1 MKQTILA
8 MAMMLMAGL
17 TSAFAK
23 NDEGISNEIT
33 TSFNKDFVSA
43 TNVSWNKQKD
53 FTKAT
58 FTMNNQV
65 MFAYYDESGSLIASA
80 RNILSEQLPIN
91 LMNDLKKGYG
101 NYWISELFEMD
112 RDGQASYYV
121 TLENADETLILKS
134 NSFNGWSTYKKSKKI

>member
-8 MAMMLMAGL
+8 MAMMLMTGL
-17 TSAFAK
+17 TGAFAK
-23 NDEGISNEIT
+23 NNEGISNEIT

-65 MFAYYDESGSLIASA
+65 MFAYYDESGNLIASA

-134 NSFNGWSTYKKSKKI
+134 GSFNSWSTYKRTKKI

>member
-8 MAMMLMAGL
+8 MAMMLMTGL
-17 TSAFAK
+17 TGAFAK
-23 NDEGISNEIT
+23 NNEGISNEIT

-65 MFAYYDESGSLIASA
+65 MFAYYDESGNLIASA

-134 NSFNGWSTYKKSKKI
+134 SSSNSWSTYKRSKKI

>member
-23 NDEGISNEIT
+23 NDEGVNKQVQ
-33 TSFNKDFVSA
+33 TSFSKDFNSA
-43 TNVSWNKQKD
+43 SNVSWIVSKD

-58 FTMNNQV
+58 FSMNNQI
-65 MFAYYDESGSLIASA
+65 MFAYYDQNGELIATA

-91 LMNDLKKGYG
+91 LMSSLKRGYSD
-101 NYWISELFEMD
+101 YWISELFEMD
-112 RDGQASYYV
+112 RDGVAAYYV
-121 TLENADETLILKS
+121 TLENGDETMVLKS
-134 NSFNGWSTYKKSKKI
+134 NSLNDWSLYKKAKKI

>member
-8 MAMMLMAGL
+8 MAIMLMTGL
-17 TSAFAK
+17 TGAFAK
-23 NDEGISNEIT
+23 NNEGISNEIT

-65 MFAYYDESGSLIASA
+65 MFAYYDESGNLIASA

-112 RDGQASYYV
+112 RDGQASYYI

-134 NSFNGWSTYKKSKKI
+134 SSSNSWSTYKRSKKI

>member
-17 TSAFAK
+17 TGAFAK
-23 NDEGISNEIT
+23 NNEGISNEIT

-53 FTKAT
+53 FIKAT

-65 MFAYYDESGSLIASA
+65 MFAYYDESGNLIASA

-134 NSFNGWSTYKKSKKI
+134 GSSNGWSTYKRSKKI

>member
-8 MAMMLMAGL
+8 MAMMLMTGL
-17 TSAFAK
+17 TGAFAK
-23 NDEGISNEIT
+23 NNEGISNEIT

-65 MFAYYDESGSLIASA
+65 MFAYYDQSGDLIASA

-91 LMNDLKKGYG
+91 LMNDLKKGYS

-112 RDGQASYYV
+112 KEGQAFYYV

-134 NSFNGWSTYKKSKKI
+134 SSFNSWSTYKRSKKI

>member
-23 NDEGISNEIT
+23 NDEGVNKQVQ
-33 TSFNKDFVSA
+33 TSFSKDFNSA
-43 TNVSWNKQKD
+43 SNVSWIVSKD

-58 FTMNNQV
+58 FSMNNQI
-65 MFAYYDESGSLIASA
+65 MFAYYDQNGDLIATA

-91 LMNDLKKGYG
+91 LMSSLKRGYSD
-101 NYWISELFEMD
+101 YWISELFEMD
-112 RDGQASYYV
+112 RDGVAAYYV
-121 TLENADETLILKS
+121 TLENGDETMVLKS
-134 NSFNGWSTYKKSKKI
+134 NSLNDWSLYKKAKKI

>member
-8 MAMMLMAGL
+8 MAMMLMTGL
-17 TSAFAK
+17 TGAFAK
-23 NDEGISNEIT
+23 NNEGISNEIT
-33 TSFNKDFVSA
+33 TSFNKDFASA
-43 TNVSWNKQKD
+43 TNVSWNKQKN

-58 FTMNNQV
+58 FTMSNQV
-65 MFAYYDESGSLIASA
+65 MFAYYDENGNLIASA

-91 LMNDLKKGYG
+91 LMNDLKKGYS

-112 RDGQASYYV
+112 KDGQASYYV

-134 NSFNGWSTYKKSKKI
+134 SSSNSWSTYKKSKKI

>member
-8 MAMMLMAGL
+8 MAMMLMTGL
-17 TSAFAK
+17 TGAFAK
-23 NDEGISNEIT
+23 NNEGISNEIT

-65 MFAYYDESGSLIASA
+65 MFAYYDESGNLIASA

-134 NSFNGWSTYKKSKKI
+134 SSFNGWSTYKRSKKI

>member
-8 MAMMLMAGL
+8 MAIMLMTGL
-17 TSAFAK
+17 TGAFAK
-23 NDEGISNEIT
+23 NNEGISNEIT
-33 TSFNKDFVSA
+33 TSFNKDFVTA

-65 MFAYYDESGSLIASA
+65 MFAYYDESGNLIASA

-91 LMNDLKKGYG
+91 LMNDLKKGYS

-112 RDGQASYYV
+112 KDGQASYYV
-121 TLENADETLILKS
+121 TLENANETLILKS
-134 NSFNGWSTYKKSKKI
+134 SSFNGWSTYKKSKKI

>member
-23 NDEGISNEIT
+23 NDEGVNKQVQ
-33 TSFNKDFVSA
+33 TSFSKDFNTAS
-43 TNVSWNKQKD
+43 NVSWTVSKD

-58 FTMNNQV
+58 FSMNNQI
-65 MFAYYDESGSLIASA
+65 MFAYYDQNGDLIATA

-91 LMNDLKKGYG
+91 LMSSLKRGYSD
-101 NYWISELFEMD
+101 YWISELFEMD
-112 RDGQASYYV
+112 RDGVAAYYV
-121 TLENADETLILKS
+121 TLENGDETLVMKS
-134 NSFNGWSTYKKSKKI
+134 NSLNDWSLYKKAKKI

>member
-8 MAMMLMAGL
+8 MAMMLMTGL
-17 TSAFAK
+17 TGAFAK
-23 NDEGISNEIT
+23 NNEGISNEIT

-134 NSFNGWSTYKKSKKI
+134 SSFNSWSTYKRSKKI